1 MSSPYN
7 PKEFWYE
14 RGKSY
19 KEKFEYNKKY
29 KLQEQMIVDY
39 LKTISSFLT
48 VLEVGCGFGRITKIL
63 LSNFPDIEEYV
74 GIDLSPHQIEN
85 AKEYVKLVKAKQ
97 LKFIVSDIESFQSD
111 KKYDLVIASEVLM
124 HILPSEIEEVMRK
137 LVDRSNQH
145 VVNIDWYEEK
155 TPIKAAPHNFI
166 HHYEKIY
173 QDIPSVMQVNRIS
186 IVKKGL
192 LSKIDVKQSI
202 FHALLRN

>member
-1 MSSPYN
+1 MSSSYN

-14 RGKSY
+14 RGKTY

-39 LKTISSFLT
+39 LKRISSFLT

-63 LSNFPDIEEYV
+63 LSNFSDIEEYV

-85 AKEYVKLVKAKQ
+85 AKEYVKSVKAKR

-124 HILPSEIEEVMRK
+124 HILPAKIDEVIRI
-137 LVDRSNQH
+137 LVNMSKKH

-155 TPIKAAPHNFI
+155 TSTKVAPHNFI
-166 HHYEKIY
+166 YQYEKIY
-173 QDIPSVMQVNRIS
+173 QHIPSVMQVNRIP

-202 FHALLRN
+202 FHALLRS